1 MLKTFRGQFFTDFLL
16 KSLLKRLKTGVI
28 TLCIT
33 QLFPKNGE
41 NIKVFPDF
49 HRVFN
54 RLKKVCNI
62 PHLSTPLNFG

>member
-1 MLKTFRGQFFTDFLL
+1 MLKTLRGELFTGFLL
-16 KSLLKRLKTGVI
+16 KSLLKVWKTGAI
-28 TLCIT
+28 TLCINH
-33 QLFPKNGE
+33 LLPKNSE

-62 PHLSTPLNFG
+62 QHLSTPLNFG